1 MKDACHSA
9 NNNNDSLEEKGGW
22 IEQHHY
28 VGRGEWKVCMDSRS
42 WVDMQRENRM
52 VSKLMGE
59 ERGEFFLLF
68 FYAIT
73 SHRMVLVLGS
83 VGGFFVKKKANDS
96 TSIKGASSKGESK
109 GWKNKG

>member
-1 MKDACHSA
+1 MSQCKQQQRLAK
-9 NNNNDSLEEKGGW
+9 EKGGW

-83 VGGFFVKKKANDS
+83 VGCFFVKKKQTTLLPS
-96 TSIKGASSKGESK
+96 RCK
-109 GWKNKG
+109 